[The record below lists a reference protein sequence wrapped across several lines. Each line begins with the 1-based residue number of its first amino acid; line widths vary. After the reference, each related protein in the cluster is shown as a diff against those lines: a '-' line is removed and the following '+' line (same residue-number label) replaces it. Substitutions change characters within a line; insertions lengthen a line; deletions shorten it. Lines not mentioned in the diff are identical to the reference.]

1 MKRLLIIP
9 FIFIAVLLN
18 AQKQELNSAFHHLFG
33 EDHKE
38 AYECVKRAEAHEKT
52 QYYYKTYKM
61 KFSCIIE
68 MYRKNDTAMLN
79 SLVYPIDTAYDALMK
94 SMCYNFHDSEIKS
107 LNFYHEEN
115 LSLLH
120 DQISIALNAPIPEVE
135 NLDNLRTDFFV
146 RVPMLAKLYLA
157 YAQEYKFRGLVDSAY
172 SACKRCILLSEFD
185 ELYDTTAYAL
195 AADITFSQHKYN
207 EAITYLNKVI
217 KKDYGSDDAEKSKY
231 FANLAES
238 YLKTGDTV
246 KYLATARSNAFKHKQ
261 VAHNENKKL
270 LNFCIQNDY
279 PELMLESLELLESI
293 ASDYIGV
300 YELKGELFKSQKEYE
315 KALNNFRQFQDLNK
329 EDFNANY
336 LMADC
341 LMAYANENVSLK
353 DSLNNE
359 ALIYLRKAKSINPYV
374 SYVNQDIERIESEL
388 QK

>member
-9 FIFIAVLLN
+9 LIFISILLN
-18 AQKQELNSAFHHLFG
+18 AQKRELNSALHLLSD
-33 EDHKE
+33 EYHKE

-52 QYYYKTYKM
+52 KTYYKTYM
-61 KFSCIIE
+61 YKFKCIIE

-79 SLVYPIDTAYDALMK
+79 SLVNPLDTAYDALMK
-94 SMCYNFHDSEIKS
+94 SMCYNFHDPKIKYLDYNS
-107 LNFYHEEN
+107 TEGLKT
-115 LSLLH
+115 LH
-120 DQISIALNAPIPEVE
+120 DNIGIALKAPIPEVE
-135 NLDNLRTDFFV
+135 DISNLIRDYFR
-146 RVPMLAKLYLA
+146 RVPYLA
-157 YAQEYKFRGLVDSAY
+157 GLYFGCAQEYKFHGYMDSAY
-172 SACKRCILLSEFD
+172 SACVKSIQISEFNEFID
-185 ELYDTTAYAL
+185 AQAYAF
-195 AADITFSQHKYN
+195 AADIMFSQHKYN
-207 EAITYLNKVI
+207 ETITYLNQVI

-270 LNFCIQNDY
+270 LNFCIQNNY

-293 ASDYIGV
+293 ASDYIGI
-300 YELKGELFKSQKEYE
+300 YELKGELFKSQKEYD
-315 KALNNFRQFQDLNK
+315 KALNNFRQYQDLNK

-341 LMAYANENVSLK
+341 LMDFANENVSLK
-353 DSLNNE
+353 DSLNSE